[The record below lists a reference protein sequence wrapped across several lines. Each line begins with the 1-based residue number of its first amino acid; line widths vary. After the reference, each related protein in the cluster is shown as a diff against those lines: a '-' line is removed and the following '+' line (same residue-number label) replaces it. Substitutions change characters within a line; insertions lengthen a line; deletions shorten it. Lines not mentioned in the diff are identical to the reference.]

1 MMPKAH
7 GVPRALAPMTQVRS
21 LDSGAHS
28 DLVRVIVQSDGPGIV
43 ETPGSWRP
51 LVAVHLGRP
60 VRLECRHG
68 TESHAGVAIH
78 GDIDIVPAGV
88 PARWEMKETD
98 TALVLALAPALINRI
113 AEASGRDEA
122 NGVEV
127 RSRFQIR
134 DPQIEHIGLALK
146 ADVEQGYPGGT
157 LYMDSMATALAVRLL
172 RRHSSRGGEPVLPAG
187 GLSPRTLRRVLSYI
201 EDNLRHA
208 LSLQAI
214 ANAAGLSVSHLK
226 VLFHRSVGSPVH
238 QYVVRR
244 RVDRAALLLRQT
256 RLPISQIAL
265 DAGFAHQSHMA
276 MHMRRILG
284 VSPGELR
291 RCAW

>member
-1 MMPKAH
+1 MNAQSI
-7 GVPRALAPMTQVRS
+7 PRPLTPMTQVRW

-43 ETPGSWRP
+43 ETPGSRRP
-51 LVAVHLGRP
+51 IVAVHLGRP

-68 TESHAGVAIH
+68 AERHAGVAIH

-88 PARWEMKETD
+88 PARWEMNETD

-113 AEASGRDEA
+113 AEASGRDTD
-122 NGVEV
+122 GVEV

-157 LYMDSMATALAVRLL
+157 LYMDSLATALAAQLL
-172 RRHSSRGGEPVLPAG
+172 HRHSSRAGEPVLSDN
-187 GLSPRTLRRVLSYI
+187 GLSPRALRCVLSYI
-201 EDNLRHA
+201 EDNLSHA

-214 ANAAGLSVSHLK
+214 ADTAGLSVSHLK
-226 VLFHRSVGSPVH
+226 VLFHKSVGSPVH
-238 QYVVRR
+238 QYIVRR
-244 RVDRAALLLRQT
+244 RVDRAALMLRQT
-256 RLPISQIAL
+256 RRPISQIAL
-265 DAGFAHQSHMA
+265 DAGFAHQSHLA

-284 VSPGELR
+284 VSPAELR

>member
-1 MMPKAH
+1 MKAQL
-7 GVPRALAPMTQVRS
+7 VPRVLAPMTQVRW

-28 DLVRVIVQSDGPGIV
+28 DLIRVIVQSDGPGIV

-51 LVAVHLGRP
+51 VVTVHVGRP
-60 VRLECRHG
+60 VRLACRHG
-68 TESHAGVAIH
+68 AQSHAGVAIH

-88 PARWEMKETD
+88 PARWEMNETD

-113 AEASGRDEA
+113 AEASGGET
-122 NGVEV
+122 NGVQL

-146 ADVEQGYPGGT
+146 AEVEQGYPGGT
-157 LYMDSMATALAVRLL
+157 LYMDSMATALAAQLL
-172 RRHSSRGGEPVLPAG
+172 RRHSSRAGEPVLSDG
-187 GLSPRTLRRVLSYI
+187 GLSPRALRCVLSYI
-201 EDNLRHA
+201 EDNLSHA
-208 LSLQAI
+208 VSLQRI
-214 ANAAGLSVSHLK
+214 AAAGGLSVSHLK
-226 VLFHRSVGSPVH
+226 VLFPRSVGLPVH

-256 RLPISQIAL
+256 RRPISQIAL
-265 DAGFAHQSHMA
+265 DAGFAHQSHLA